1 MPEAGGGHAG
11 KQPAGTVAAAT
22 ETHRAAA
29 HGATAEATLTPGQ
42 LAWFIYGALLKQGST
57 LSPSANVARI
67 LFGTWWVFITIVTA
81 FYTAQLTVVL
91 ATTSRLLPVN
101 NLVEINQNS
110 AATWVAVGGGALGNF
125 ISLQPSQ
132 RLS

>member
-1 MPEAGGGHAG
+1 MYLLLLPGSD
-11 KQPAGTVAAAT
+11 QF
-22 ETHRAAA
+22 
-29 HGATAEATLTPGQ
+29 TPGQ

-125 ISLQPSQ
+125 IPLLPSQ